1 MSETTSKF
9 SQTAKR
15 LQTVRKILHE
25 PVLTNDPKS
34 IRVSKRVAQPA
45 LAIFRSFKK
54 DKCPLHAASLTFF
67 SLMALVPVLALVLS
81 MARAFGGAELA
92 KSKINQQIDSLIAQ
106 MEQAVT
112 KNAEAAKAQAEEK
125 PAPQAEAAPQEKR
138 ERTDTG
144 EAPGDPEA
152 KVGAEAPSQEA
163 MANAFAAQVR
173 EISNRI
179 LAQIDNIGFGTL
191 GGIGAVMLIWMAI
204 GVLGKVESSFND
216 IWGVEKPRTL
226 YRKVSDYLFAIM
238 ILPFLM
244 IAASTIPVVT
254 QVTRF
259 MDKTVGGRV
268 AVFFRTLVE
277 SGFTKIAVTLMLGTL
292 VFAFLLGF
300 MPNTKVKPL
309 PALCGGFITALL
321 FGLWFKLCTM
331 LQIGIGNYS
340 KLYGGFAALPILL
353 GWFNVSWQIILL
365 GGEIVFAIQNRT
377 TYGIEELASTASVRA
392 RFLLA
397 LAFCIETA
405 KFAKRKDGGPFSVET
420 FARDRHLPVRL
431 VQNILEDLTRN
442 KILVAIADQP
452 GSYLLCKCGSS
463 ITVAELIKVLME
475 DGAAPEELGLQN
487 LDRNIWAVDQQ
498 LGQHLDAQFAQTLTS
513 L

>member
-1 MSETTSKF
+1 MSETTPKSPKL
-9 SQTAKR
+9 AKR
-15 LQTVRKILHE
+15 IETVQKILRE
-25 PVLTNDPKS
+25 PVLNGDTKP
-34 IRVSKRVAQPA
+34 IRVSKRVAQPL
-45 LAIFRSFKK
+45 LAIFRSFQK

-67 SLMALVPVLALVLS
+67 SLMALVPVLALILS

-92 KSKINQQIDSLIAQ
+92 KSKINQQIDRLIVQ
-106 MEQAVT
+106 LEQSVT
-112 KNAEAAKAQAEEK
+112 KNVEAAKAKAEAEAK
-125 PAPQAEAAPQEKR
+125 TENPAPA
-138 ERTDTG
+138 DT
-144 EAPGDPEA
+144 ANEA
-152 KVGAEAPSQEA
+152 KVETPSAAAPGMQIGAETPSQEM
-163 MANAFAAQVR
+163 MANAFASQVR
-173 EISNRI
+173 EITNRI
-179 LAQIDNIGFGTL
+179 MTQIDNIGFGTL

-238 ILPFLM
+238 ILPFLA

-254 QVTRF
+254 RITRF
-259 MDKTVGGRV
+259 MDQTVGGKV
-268 AVFFRTLVE
+268 AAFFRALIE
-277 SGFTKIAVTLMLGTL
+277 SGFTKVAVTLMLGTL

-331 LQIGIGNYS
+331 LQIGIANYS

-377 TYGIEELASTASVRA
+377 TYGIEELSSGASLRT

-397 LAFCIETA
+397 LAFCTETA

-420 FARDRHLPVRL
+420 FARERHLPVRL
-431 VQNILEDLTRN
+431 VQNILEGLTRN
-442 KILVAIADQP
+442 KLLVAIADQP
-452 GSYLLCKCGSS
+452 GTFLLSKCGSS
-463 ITVAELIKVLME
+463 LTVAELIKVLME
-475 DGAAPEELGLQN
+475 DGAAPEDLGLQN

-498 LGQHLDAQFAQTLTS
+498 LGQRLESNFSQTLIS